1 MSDGMSG
8 TSSCAGHRQ
17 TEWRIKKS
25 EKGGMGLEAAD
36 GEPGRGD
43 LPQFFLV
50 IEYRLDDNLFCFF
63 DGAVQFSA

>member
-1 MSDGMSG
+1 MRRTPADGMEDKEE
-8 TSSCAGHRQ
+8 R
-17 TEWRIKKS
+17 ER
-25 EKGGMGLEAAD
+25 GMGLEAAD

-63 DGAVQFSA
+63 DGAVQSAA